1 MIMTMQGNISTQW
14 MIIKKYKHYMGMKQ
28 SLSPITGGNY
38 GGWIDGEGGGGL
50 NWGLERGVGMGMWG
64 VHGIGAAVG

>member
-50 NWGLERGVGMGMWG
+50 IGVSRGGLGWGCGGYME
-64 VHGIGAAVG
+64 

>member
-38 GGWIDGEGGGGL
+38 GGWIDREGGGG
-50 NWGLERGVGMGMWG
+50 
-64 VHGIGAAVG
+64 A

>member
-38 GGWIDGEGGGGL
+38 GGWIDGEGGGG
-50 NWGLERGVGMGMWG
+50 
-64 VHGIGAAVG
+64 A